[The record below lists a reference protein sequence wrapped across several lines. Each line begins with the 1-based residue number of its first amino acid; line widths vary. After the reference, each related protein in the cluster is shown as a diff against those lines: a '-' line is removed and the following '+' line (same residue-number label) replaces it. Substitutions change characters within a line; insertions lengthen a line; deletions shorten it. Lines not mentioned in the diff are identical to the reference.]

1 MRPQII
7 LIMNRMHAA
16 FPIRILSALLIAFC
30 LIGWSCDEPTND
42 RKVDPGSNLLQV
54 LNQQDNLS
62 LFADA
67 INRTGFSN
75 VIQKEHLNFTLFAPN
90 NAAFTTYLQEAGY
103 AALSEIPAEALTDLV
118 GYHITFGLSLGSS
131 LDSARL
137 IDTFDDRRIFVF
149 ATNSSPTITL
159 NNQAQVVET
168 NKIANNGII
177 HTLDK
182 VLTPPTR
189 SLAGYI
195 AFRATAEEPEF
206 TLLNRALQHAGL
218 IEQLSNTKN
227 SLTLFAPTDAAFN
240 TAGYTTVEDI
250 ENEDPAVLRN
260 ILQYHLLSRYRFT
273 SMLPNGELT
282 SLQGKKVTVN
292 ADNRSIKGAANN
304 EAANLLTNEQD
315 RLATNGI
322 LHAIDAVL
330 LPGQ

>member
-16 FPIRILSALLIAFC
+16 FPIRILSVLLISC
-30 LIGWSCDEPTND
+30 SLIGWSCDEPTD
-42 RKVDPGSNLLQV
+42 DTKVEPGSDLFQV
-54 LNQQDNLS
+54 LSQQENLS

-67 INRTGFSN
+67 VNRTGFSPI
-75 VIQKEHLNFTLFAPN
+75 IQKEQLNFTLFAPN
-90 NAAFTTYLQEAGY
+90 NAAFTTFLQESGY
-103 AALSEIPAEALTDLV
+103 AALSEVPAQELTNLV
-118 GYHITFGLSLGSS
+118 GYHVTFGLSLGSS

-137 IDTFDDRRIFVF
+137 VDTFDDRKIFVF
-149 ATNSSPTITL
+149 ASSNSPTITL

-168 NKIANNGII
+168 NKIASNGII

-182 VLTPPTR
+182 VLTPPTH

-195 AFRATAEEPEF
+195 ALRATAELPEF
-206 TLLNRALQHAGL
+206 TLLNAALQRAGL
-218 IEQLSNTKN
+218 VDFLSNPKN
-227 SLTLFAPTDAAFN
+227 ALTLFSPTDAAFN
-240 TAGYTTVEDI
+240 TAGYTTVEAI

-260 ILQYHLLSRYRFT
+260 ILQYHLLSMYRFT
-273 SMLPNGELT
+273 NMLPNGEIT
-282 SLQGKKVTVN
+282 TLQGNKVSVN
-292 ADNRSIKGAANN
+292 ADNRSIKGVANS